1 MIERLNEGH
10 MTNVILD
17 TLTNLSLGPEV
28 VGDIQAQVMR
38 TLSSVSLKDLP
49 VMVKFI
55 LQGVQHGTELE
66 VISKLRTVINLS
78 PLPVFSVS
86 SQAALT
92 AMTQRKSLASKK
104 TQPQNV
110 RRYSNEEESDSS
122 DVAVVVDVV
131 RMSLTSN
138 RRVGD
143 AWVRAMEAVKSWK
156 EHRPIDL
163 FVCMILADLPK
174 RRKAVET
181 LFKNKVR
188 QGVFN
193 EDYFHKTLRSHKT
206 SLKPYFR
213 TLVSITESFMHSSEP
228 VLQRFSGVIY
238 REMFLAFDRFC
249 QQEIIA
255 GSIPLF

>member
-104 TQPQNV
+104 TQQV
-110 RRYSNEEESDSS
+110 W
-122 DVAVVVDVV
+122 
-131 RMSLTSN
+131 SLTTLYCVDFSKT
-138 RRVGD
+138 R
-143 AWVRAMEAVKSWK
+143 
-156 EHRPIDL
+156 IDIKK
-163 FVCMILADLPK
+163 C
-174 RRKAVET
+174 
-181 LFKNKVR
+181 
-188 QGVFN
+188 VFN
-193 EDYFHKTLRSHKT
+193 KR
-206 SLKPYFR
+206 
-213 TLVSITESFMHSSEP
+213 
-228 VLQRFSGVIY
+228 
-238 REMFLAFDRFC
+238 
-249 QQEIIA
+249 II
-255 GSIPLF
+255 

>member
-1 MIERLNEGH
+1 MAKNLIERLNEGH

-104 TQPQNV
+104 THPQSV

-131 RMSLTSN
+131 R
-138 RRVGD
+138 
-143 AWVRAMEAVKSWK
+143 
-156 EHRPIDL
+156 
-163 FVCMILADLPK
+163 
-174 RRKAVET
+174 
-181 LFKNKVR
+181 
-188 QGVFN
+188 
-193 EDYFHKTLRSHKT
+193 
-206 SLKPYFR
+206 
-213 TLVSITESFMHSSEP
+213 
-228 VLQRFSGVIY
+228 SGH
-238 REMFLAFDRFC
+238 
-249 QQEIIA
+249 
-255 GSIPLF
+255 